1 MPDWKR
7 EIRRRLAGVKLEPA
21 REAAIIEELA
31 QYLEDCY
38 AEWLA
43 GAATEGEAYR
53 AALAELSGSELLAR
67 ELRRVERQVSEESI
81 TLGTNRRTNMIAD
94 LWQDLRYGAR
104 MLMKRPGFTS
114 LAVTTLALGIGVNT
128 ALFTGFNLLLRPKP
142 IKDPDTVVKLEQR
155 GGSRR
160 SFSYAD
166 YLSLCDHAHS
176 FSALLPSYNDG
187 FLLGATT
194 PGVAPEIID
203 GAFVSEQYLSELGGQ
218 MRLGRF
224 FTAEENRVAGRD
236 AVVVLSHHFWRRR
249 FAGNPDIIG
258 QSLLLDGRPFT
269 VIGVTNPAFVGL
281 QMEMPDLWT
290 PLMMRAVM
298 PSINTE
304 DFDGANPDWFG
315 GQDVQWLNL
324 HARLKPGKTIA
335 EAQAEMAVLFS
346 RPPSATTR
354 AERQVTI
361 AVTPYSGQA
370 LQRESFRNTMALALG
385 SSGLV
390 LLIACSNLANM
401 LLARAA
407 ARQKEVGVR
416 LALGAS
422 RMRVT
427 RQLLTESALLAG
439 LGGVAGALLA
449 WWTSEML
456 LPWVFAITRSGDFT
470 RMGFSLT
477 PDWRVLSFALLLTLF
492 SGIAFGLVP
501 ALRATGFNLVAI
513 IKDNNAAFG
522 GRLARSWLRNGL
534 VVAQVALCLVLLIPA
549 GLLLRGLSK
558 ALAADPGYEAKKLLV
573 VFYSLEVSG
582 YDDARI
588 ERFHQLL
595 QERLESLPGVA
606 KVSPYFEGGY
616 SATLVLPDE
625 ERAKEQRFEN
635 APFYRVAA
643 NYLDTVGTPLTQGR
657 GFTAEEARSNAPVVI
672 VSESTARRI
681 WPNDNPVGKIIRA
694 ERRMRDGN
702 ISIELP
708 AAQVI
713 GVARDSQTAGVGE
726 APPPLKFYAPS
737 AGPEKWGMESVFLV
751 RTNREA
757 ANLKEMARAE
767 ALALEPVL
775 RLRTY
780 TMEESIAGS
789 GKVVKARSVSELVI
803 ALGGL
808 ALLLATLGIY
818 GVLAFAVAQ
827 RTREIGVR
835 MALGA
840 TARTIQLLVV
850 RQAMTLVLLG
860 FTLGVPAALA
870 VTRVLRSLLFG
881 LSAADPITYAAVAL
895 LLASVALLAC
905 WRPARRATKVD
916 PMIALRSE

>member
-1 MPDWKR
+1 MNKIPINAGEQEMNDWKA
-7 EIRRRLAGVKLEPA
+7 EIRQRLANLKLGPT
-21 REAAIIEELA
+21 REAAIVEELA
-31 QYLEDCY
+31 QYLDECH
-38 AEWLA
+38 A
-43 GAATEGEAYR
+43 
-53 AALAELSGSELLAR
+53 ELLAGGATEAEAYKRTRTELSESEILER
-67 ELRRVERQVSEESI
+67 ELLRMERQVTPEPVV
-81 TLGTNRRTNMIAD
+81 LGVNRRTYMIAD

-104 MLMKRPGFTS
+104 MLMKRPGFTL

-142 IKDPDTVVKLEQR
+142 IKDPDPVVKLEQR

-166 YLSLCDHAHS
+166 YLSLCDHANS

-187 FLLGATT
+187 FLLGETT
-194 PGVAPEIID
+194 AGAGPEVID
-203 GAFVSEQYLSELGGQ
+203 GAFVSERHLSELGGQ
-218 MRLGRF
+218 TQLGRF

-249 FAGNPDIIG
+249 FAGNPDVIG
-258 QSLLLDGRPFT
+258 QSLLLNGRPFT
-269 VIGVTNPAFVGL
+269 IIGVTNPSFVGL

-290 PLMMRAVM
+290 PLMMRAAM

-335 EAQAEMAVLFS
+335 EAQAEMTMLFS
-346 RPPSATTR
+346 RLPRQTNK
-354 AERQVTI
+354 AEPQATI

-370 LQRESFRNTMALALG
+370 LQRESFRNTMALVLG

-407 ARQKEVGVR
+407 ARQKEIGVR

-439 LGGVAGALLA
+439 LGGVAGVLLA
-449 WWTSEML
+449 WCSCEML
-456 LPWVFAITRSGDFT
+456 LPRVFTLTRSGDFT
-470 RMGFSLT
+470 RMAFSLT

-534 VVAQVALCLVLLIPA
+534 VVAQVALCLMLLISA

-558 ALAADPGYEAKKLLV
+558 ALSTDPGFETKKLLV

-582 YDDARI
+582 YDDARV

-606 KVSPYFEGGY
+606 KVSPYFGGGY

-635 APFYRVAA
+635 MPFYRVAA

-657 GFTAEEARSNAPVVI
+657 GFTPEEARSNAAVVI

-681 WPNDNPVGKIIRA
+681 WPNENPVGKIIRA

-702 ISIELP
+702 IRIELP

-713 GVARDSQTAGVGE
+713 GVARDSQTAGVG
-726 APPPLKFYAPS
+726 APPPPLKFYAPS
-737 AGPEKWGMESVFLV
+737 AGPEKWGMESNFLV
-751 RTNREA
+751 RTTSEA
-757 ANLKEMARAE
+757 ANLKDMARAE

-789 GKVVKARSVSELVI
+789 GKVVEARTVSELVI

-827 RTREIGVR
+827 RTREIGIR
-835 MALGA
+835 MTLGA

-850 RQAMTLVLLG
+850 
-860 FTLGVPAALA
+860 
-870 VTRVLRSLLFG
+870 
-881 LSAADPITYAAVAL
+881 
-895 LLASVALLAC
+895 
-905 WRPARRATKVD
+905 
-916 PMIALRSE
+916 

>member
-1 MPDWKR
+1 MPDWKP
-7 EIRRRLAGVKLEPA
+7 EIRRRLANLKLEPA
-21 REAAIIEELA
+21 REVSIIEELS
-31 QYLEDCY
+31 QYLDDCY
-38 AEWLA
+38 AELLSS
-43 GAATEGEAYR
+43 GAAEAEAYQR
-53 AALAELSGSELLAR
+53 TLAELSGGELLAH
-67 ELRRVERQVSEESI
+67 ELRRVEQPVEPAVF
-81 TLGTNRRTNMIAD
+81 GTDRRTNMIAD
-94 LWQDLRYGAR
+94 LWQDLRFSAR
-104 MLMKRPGFTS
+104 MLGKNPGFTL

-142 IKDPDTVVKLEQR
+142 IKDPDTVVKLEQH
-155 GGSRR
+155 GGPRR

-166 YLSLCDHAHS
+166 YLSLCDHAQS

-187 FLLGATT
+187 FLLGATA
-194 PGVAPEIID
+194 PGVAPDVID
-203 GAFVSEQYLSELGGQ
+203 GAFVSERHLSELGGQ
-218 MRLGRF
+218 MQLGRF

-236 AVVVLSHHFWRRR
+236 AVVVLSHHFWQRR
-249 FAGNPDIIG
+249 FAGNPDVIG

-269 VIGVTNPAFVGL
+269 IIGVTNPAFVGL
-281 QMEMPDLWT
+281 QMEAPDLWT
-290 PLMMRAVM
+290 PLMMRAAM

-324 HARLKPGKTIA
+324 TARLKPGKTIA
-335 EAQAEMAVLFS
+335 EAQTEMTLLFN
-346 RPPSATTR
+346 RPPRQTDK
-354 AERQVTI
+354 AEPQVTI

-370 LQRESFRNTMALALG
+370 LQHEAFRNTMAFVLG

-407 ARQKEVGVR
+407 ARQKEIGVR

-427 RQLLTESALLAG
+427 RQLLTESSLLAG
-439 LGGVAGALLA
+439 LGGVAGLLLA
-449 WWTSEML
+449 WWSCKML
-456 LPWVFAITRSGDFT
+456 LPWVFALTRSGDFT
-470 RMGFSLT
+470 RMALSLT

-492 SGIAFGLVP
+492 SGFAFGLVP
-501 ALRATGFNLVAI
+501 ALRATSSNLIAV

-522 GRLARSWLRNGL
+522 SRLARSWLRSGL
-534 VVAQVALCLVLLIPA
+534 VVAQVALCLMLLIPA

-558 ALAADPGYEAKKLLV
+558 ALATDPGFETKKLLV
-573 VFYSLEVSG
+573 VFYSLELSG
-582 YDDARI
+582 YDDARV

-606 KVSPYFEGGY
+606 EVSPYFEGGY
-616 SATLVLPDE
+616 GATLVLPGE
-625 ERAKEQRFEN
+625 ERAEEQRFEN
-635 APFYRVAA
+635 APFRRVAA
-643 NYLDTVGTPLTQGR
+643 NYLATVGTPLTQGR

-702 ISIELP
+702 IKIELP

-713 GVARDSQTAGVGE
+713 GVARDSQIAGVG
-726 APPPLKFYAPS
+726 APPPPLIFYAPS
-737 AGPEKWGMESVFLV
+737 AGPEKWGIESEFLV
-751 RTNREA
+751 RTNSEA

-775 RLRTY
+775 RLRTF

-789 GKVVKARSVSELVI
+789 GKVVQARTVSQLAL

-818 GVLAFAVAQ
+818 GVLAFAVSQ

-840 TARTIQLLVV
+840 TARNVQLLVV
-850 RQAMTLVLLG
+850 RQAMIIVSLG
-860 FTLGVPAALA
+860 LALGVPAALA

-905 WRPARRATKVD
+905 WRPARRAAKVD

>member
-1 MPDWKR
+1 MPDWKA
-7 EIRRRLAGVKLEPA
+7 EIRRRLQNLQLEPA

-38 AEWLA
+38 AEMLA
-43 GAATEGEAYR
+43 GAATEVEAYR
-53 AALAELSGSELLAR
+53 QTLTELDGSELLAH
-67 ELRRVERQVSEESI
+67 ELRRVERRI
-81 TLGTNRRTNMIAD
+81 TQEPMALGTNRRTNMIAD

-104 MLMKRPGFTS
+104 MLMKRPGFTL
-114 LAVTTLALGIGVNT
+114 LAATTLALGIGVNT

-187 FLLGATT
+187 FLLGETT
-194 PGVAPEIID
+194 AGVGPEVID
-203 GAFVSEQYLSELGGQ
+203 GAFVSERHLSELGGQ

-258 QSLLLDGRPFT
+258 QSLLLNGRPFT
-269 VIGVTNPAFVGL
+269 IIGVTNPSFVGL
-281 QMEMPDLWT
+281 QMEMPDLWV
-290 PLMMRAVM
+290 PLMMRAAM
-298 PSINTE
+298 LSINTE

-335 EAQAEMAVLFS
+335 EAQAEMTMLFS
-346 RPPSATTR
+346 RLPRQTNK
-354 AERQVTI
+354 AEPQATI
-361 AVTPYSGQA
+361 AVAPYSGQA
-370 LQRESFRNTMALALG
+370 LQRESFRNTLALVLG

-407 ARQKEVGVR
+407 ARQKEIGVR

-449 WWTSEML
+449 WWSCEML

-558 ALAADPGYEAKKLLV
+558 ALAADPGYETKKLLV

-582 YDDARI
+582 YDDARV

-616 SATLVLPDE
+616 SATLVLLDE

-635 APFYRVAA
+635 APFRRVAA

-694 ERRMRDGN
+694 ERRRRDGN

-713 GVARDSQTAGVGE
+713 GIARDSQTAGVG
-726 APPPLKFYAPS
+726 APP
-737 AGPEKWGMESVFLV
+737 
-751 RTNREA
+751 
-757 ANLKEMARAE
+757 
-767 ALALEPVL
+767 
-775 RLRTY
+775 
-780 TMEESIAGS
+780 
-789 GKVVKARSVSELVI
+789 
-803 ALGGL
+803 
-808 ALLLATLGIY
+808 
-818 GVLAFAVAQ
+818 
-827 RTREIGVR
+827 
-835 MALGA
+835 
-840 TARTIQLLVV
+840 
-850 RQAMTLVLLG
+850 
-860 FTLGVPAALA
+860 
-870 VTRVLRSLLFG
+870 
-881 LSAADPITYAAVAL
+881 
-895 LLASVALLAC
+895 
-905 WRPARRATKVD
+905 
-916 PMIALRSE
+916 

>member
-1 MPDWKR
+1 MPDWKP
-7 EIRRRLAGVKLEPA
+7 EIRQRLTGVKLEPA
-21 REAAIIEELA
+21 HEAAIIEELA
-31 QYLEDCY
+31 QYLDDCY
-38 AEWLA
+38 AELLSI
-43 GAATEGEAYR
+43 GAAEAEAYQR
-53 AALAELSGSELLAR
+53 TLAELSGGELLAH
-67 ELRRVERQVSEESI
+67 ELRRVEQPVQPAVF
-81 TLGTNRRTNMIAD
+81 GTNRRTNMIAD
-94 LWQDLRYGAR
+94 LWQDLRFSAR
-104 MLMKRPGFTS
+104 MLGKNPGFTL
-114 LAVTTLALGIGVNT
+114 LAVTTLALGIGVNM
-128 ALFTGFNLLLRPKP
+128 ALFTGFNLLLRPNS
-142 IKDPDTVVKLEQR
+142 IKDPDTVVKLEQH
-155 GGSRR
+155 GGPRR

-166 YLSLCDHAHS
+166 YLSLCDHAQS

-194 PGVAPEIID
+194 PGVAPEVID
-203 GAFVSEQYLSELGGQ
+203 GAFVSERHLAELGGQ
-218 MRLGRF
+218 TQLGRF

-258 QSLLLDGRPFT
+258 QSLSLDGRPFT
-269 VIGVTNPAFVGL
+269 VIGVTNPSFVGL
-281 QMEMPDLWT
+281 QLEMPDIWV
-290 PLMMRAVM
+290 PLMMRASM

-315 GQDVQWLNL
+315 GQDVRWLNL

-335 EAQAEMAVLFS
+335 DAQAEMTVLFS
-346 RPPSATTR
+346 RLPRATNK
-354 AERQVTI
+354 EESQVTI
-361 AVTPYSGQA
+361 AVTPYSGQR
-370 LQRESFRNTMALALG
+370 LQREAFRNTMALVLG

-407 ARQKEVGVR
+407 ARQKEIGVR

-439 LGGVAGALLA
+439 LGGAAGVLLA
-449 WWTSEML
+449 WWSCEML
-456 LPWVFAITRSGDFT
+456 LPWVFTLTKSGDFT
-470 RMGFSLT
+470 RMALSLT
-477 PDWRVLSFALLLTLF
+477 PDWRALSFALLLTLF
-492 SGIAFGLVP
+492 SGLAFGLVP
-501 ALRATGFNLVAI
+501 ALQATNSNLIAF
-513 IKDNNAAFG
+513 IKGDNAAFG
-522 GRLARSWLRNGL
+522 ARMARSWLRKGL
-534 VVAQVALCLVLLIPA
+534 VVAQVGLCLALLIPA

-558 ALAADPGYEAKKLLV
+558 ALATDPGFETKKLLV
-573 VFYSLEVSG
+573 VFYSLELSG
-582 YDDARI
+582 YDDARV

-606 KVSPYFEGGY
+606 KVSPAFEGGY

-625 ERAKEQRFEN
+625 DRAKEQRFEN
-635 APFYRVAA
+635 APFRRVAA
-643 NYLDTVGTPLTQGR
+643 NYLATVGTPLTQGR

-694 ERRMRDGN
+694 ERRMHDGN
-702 ISIELP
+702 IRIELP

-713 GVARDSQTAGVGE
+713 GVARDSQTAGMGDP
-726 APPPLKFYAPS
+726 PPPLIFYTPS
-737 AGPEKWGMESVFLV
+737 AGPEKWGIESDFLV
-751 RTNREA
+751 RTNGEA

-775 RLRTY
+775 RLRTF
-780 TMEESIAGS
+780 TMEESIAGG
-789 GKVVKARSVSELVI
+789 GKVVQARTVSQLAL
-803 ALGGL
+803 ALGSL
-808 ALLLATLGIY
+808 ALLLAALGAY

-840 TARTIQLLVV
+840 TARNVQLMVV
-850 RQAMTLVLLG
+850 KQAMTLVALG
-860 FTLGVPAALA
+860 FALGAPAAFA
-870 VTRVLRSLLFG
+870 VTRVLRRLLFG
-881 LSAADPITYAAVAL
+881 LSAADPITYAGVAL
-895 LLASVALLAC
+895 LLTFVTLLAC
-905 WRPARRATKVD
+905 WRPARRASTVD

>member
-1 MPDWKR
+1 MPDWKL
-7 EIRRRLAGVKLEPA
+7 ETKRRLAGLQLAPTN
-21 REAAIIEELA
+21 EAAIVEELA

-38 AEWLA
+38 AELLA
-43 GAATEGEAYR
+43 GGATEAEAYQQT
-53 AALAELSGSELLAR
+53 LGELSGSELLAR
-67 ELRRVERQVSEESI
+67 ELRRVEWQVSQEPL

-104 MLMKRPGFTS
+104 MLMKRPGFTL

-155 GGSRR
+155 GGSGR

-166 YLSLCDHAHS
+166 YLSFRDQAHS

-187 FLLGATT
+187 FLLGEATA
-194 PGVAPEIID
+194 GAGPEVID
-203 GAFVSEQYLSELGGQ
+203 GAFVSERYLSELGGQ
-218 MRLGRF
+218 AQLGRF
-224 FTAEENRVAGRD
+224 FTAEENRVPGRD

-249 FAGNPDIIG
+249 FAGNPNIIG
-258 QSLLLDGRPFT
+258 QSLSLDGRPFT
-269 VIGVTNPAFVGL
+269 VIGVANPGFVGL
-281 QMEMPDLWT
+281 QMEMPDLWL
-290 PLMMRAVM
+290 PLMMRAAM

-335 EAQAEMAVLFS
+335 EAQAEMTMLFG
-346 RPPSATTR
+346 RLPRRTNK
-354 AERQVTI
+354 AEPQVTI

-370 LQRESFRNTMALALG
+370 LQREAFRNTMALVLG

-407 ARQKEVGVR
+407 ARQKEIGVR

-422 RMRVT
+422 RTRVM

-439 LGGVAGALLA
+439 LGGMAGVLLA
-449 WWTSEML
+449 WWSCEML
-456 LPWVFAITRSGDFT
+456 LPWVFTLTRSGDFT
-470 RMGFSLT
+470 RMAFSLT
-477 PDWRVLSFALLLTLF
+477 PDWRVLSFALLLTSF
-492 SGIAFGLVP
+492 SGLAFGLLP
-501 ALRATGFNLVAI
+501 ALRATGLNLVAV
-513 IKDNNAAFG
+513 IKDNNTAFG
-522 GRLARSWLRNGL
+522 ARLARSWLRNGL
-534 VVAQVALCLVLLIPA
+534 VVAQVALCLALLVPA

-558 ALAADPGYEAKKLLV
+558 ALATDPGFEAKKLLV
-573 VFYSLEVSG
+573 VFYSLELSG
-582 YDDARI
+582 YDEARI
-588 ERFHQLL
+588 QHFHQQL
-595 QERLESLPGVA
+595 QERLQGLPGVA
-606 KVSPYFEGGY
+606 KVSPAFESSGR
-616 SATLVLPDE
+616 ATLVLPGDA
-625 ERAKEQRFEN
+625 RANEKRFDN
-635 APFYRVAA
+635 VPFRRVSAD
-643 NYLDTVGTPLTQGR
+643 YLATVGTPLMQGR
-657 GFTAEEARSNAPVVI
+657 DFTAEEVRSRAPVVI
-672 VSESTARRI
+672 ASESTAHQL
-681 WPNDNPVGKIIRA
+681 WPDENPIGKIIRA
-694 ERRMRDGN
+694 ERRLRDGN
-702 ISIELP
+702 IKIELP

-713 GVARDSQTAGVGE
+713 GIAHDAQTAGVGE
-726 APPPLKFYAPS
+726 FPPLFFYAPS
-737 AGPEKWGMESVFLV
+737 VAQKWAIEESLLV
-751 RTNREA
+751 RATGEA
-757 ANLKEMARAE
+757 AGLKEVVRKE

-775 RLRTY
+775 RFQTF
-780 TMEESIAGS
+780 TMEEAIAGN
-789 GKVVKARSVSELVI
+789 GKVVEARTVSELVI

-827 RTREIGVR
+827 RTREIGIR

-840 TARTIQLLVV
+840 TARTIQLMVV
-850 RQAMTLVLLG
+850 RQAMTLVSLG
-860 FTLGVPAALA
+860 FILGVPAALA

-881 LSAADPITYAAVAL
+881 LSAADPITHAASAL